1 MASWIENT
9 AWWHIYPLG
18 FLGAEKESLDKEGP
32 SFSRLDK
39 LEPWLKYMKE
49 LGCNGLLLAP
59 IFASQTHG
67 YDTID
72 HYSIDSRLGTDG
84 DFERLIENAKT
95 LGIKVVLD
103 GVFNHV
109 GRQFAPF
116 EDVRTLK
123 QDSKYANWFHI
134 DWDKTNNEDSFS
146 YRNFEGHHQL
156 VTLNHDN
163 PEVADYVIEV
173 MTYWLGKGIDGWR
186 LDAAYAVPAHFWH
199 KTISKIKEEFPHCW
213 FLGEV
218 IHGDYAQIAKH
229 TGFDSITQYELWK
242 AIWSALND
250 RNFFELAHALA
261 RHNQF
266 AEAFLPNTFIGN
278 HDVTRIASQ
287 LKNFKHLDLAIAI
300 LGTVPG
306 VPSIYAGDEQA
317 YTGIKEHRSGG
328 DDDIRTEFPENP
340 SGFLEEGWTTH
351 KKYQKMLAFR
361 RENPWLARARVNSLL
376 LQNTIFIYEVVADN
390 EQAIVALNCSDTD
403 ATISDH
409 AILSKLSHC
418 KTPPALGNITSNW
431 QIKANNTVVWLR

>member
-1 MASWIENT
+1 MVSWIENT

-18 FLGAEKESLDKEGP
+18 FLGAEKEALNEEGR

-39 LEPWLKYMKE
+39 LEPWLKYMQE

-72 HYSIDSRLGTDG
+72 HYSIDARLGNDA
-84 DFERLIENAKT
+84 DFERLLESAKK
-95 LGIKVVLD
+95 LGIKIVLD

-109 GRQFAPF
+109 GRQIAPF
-116 EDVRTLK
+116 EDVRSRK
-123 QDSKYANWFHI
+123 QDSRYANWFHI
-134 DWDKTNNEDSFS
+134 DWSKTNNEDGFT

-156 VTLNHDN
+156 VALNHDN
-163 PEVADYVIEV
+163 PEVADYVVAV
-173 MTYWLGKGIDGWR
+173 MTYWLRKGIDGWR
-186 LDAAYAVPAHFWH
+186 LDAAYAVPFHFWH
-199 KTISKIKEEFPHCW
+199 KTISKIKEEFPQAW

-218 IHGDYAQIAKH
+218 IHGDYAQIAKQ
-229 TGFDSITQYELWK
+229 TAFDSITQYELWK

-250 RNFFELAHALA
+250 RNFFESAHALT

-266 AEAFLPNTFIGN
+266 TEVFLPNVFIGN

-306 VPSIYAGDEQA
+306 IPSIYAGDEQA
-317 YTGIKEHRSGG
+317 YTGVKEHRTGG

-340 SGFLEEGWTTH
+340 SGFLDAGWTTH
-351 KKYQKMLAFR
+351 DKYQKMLAFR
-361 RENPWLARARVNSLL
+361 RQNPWLAHARVNSLL
-376 LQNTIFIYEVVADN
+376 LQNTFFIYEVVADN
-390 EQAIVALNCSDTD
+390 EQAIIALNCGDTD
-403 ATISDH
+403 ATITDS

-418 KTPPALGNITSNW
+418 KTLPVLGDIADNW
-431 QIKANNTVVWLR
+431 HIKANNVVVWLR